1 MDKHNKQYGGQ
12 DTKSTSTKITP
23 DSTEPSDAID
33 FEEFAH
39 FFEGEDIT
47 EEQAR
52 EFLQI
57 YWSLALEIMSLGFGF
72 HPVQQ
77 ARESCGK
84 DAITVDE
91 LPAAASDG
99 VHLTHDYI
107 TGNFEQMAGPNS
119 DQVEED
125 SKHDAI

>member
-1 MDKHNKQYGGQ
+1 MDKDNKQNGGQ
-12 DTKSTSTKITP
+12 GAKVTSTKITP
-23 DSTEPSDAID
+23 QSTIPNDTID

-39 FFEGEDIT
+39 FFEDEDIT

-52 EFLQI
+52 EFLQV

-84 DAITVDE
+84 DAVTLDE

-107 TGNFEQMAGPNS
+107 TNNFEQMADPNS

-125 SKHDAI
+125 SNHDAI

>member
-1 MDKHNKQYGGQ
+1 MDKDNKQNGGR
-12 DTKSTSTKITP
+12 DTKSTSTKITTQP
-23 DSTEPSDAID
+23 TKPNDTID

-52 EFLQI
+52 EFLQT

-72 HPVQQ
+72 HPAQQ
-77 ARESCGK
+77 ARENCGK
-84 DAITVDE
+84 DAVTLDE

-107 TGNFEQMAGPNS
+107 TDNFEQMAGPNS
-119 DQVEED
+119 GQTEED
-125 SKHDAI
+125 SNHDAI